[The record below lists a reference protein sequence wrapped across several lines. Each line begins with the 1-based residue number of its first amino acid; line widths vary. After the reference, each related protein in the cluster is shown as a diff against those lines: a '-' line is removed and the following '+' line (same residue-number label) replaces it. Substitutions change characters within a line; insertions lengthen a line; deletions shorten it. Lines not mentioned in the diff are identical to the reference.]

1 MGEDF
6 CTIMRM
12 VPYTTIKIFTSKIS
26 VNIQGVSQNAGSKRM
41 DDIFKTKIKLV
52 KFSSKTEK
60 LTSYFLKEFIL
71 SSVS

>member
-1 MGEDF
+1 
-6 CTIMRM
+6 MRM
-12 VPYTTIKIFTSKIS
+12 VPYTTIKIFTLKKS
-26 VNIQGVSQNAGSKRM
+26 VNIQGVSQNADSKRM

>member
-1 MGEDF
+1 
-6 CTIMRM
+6 MRM
-12 VPYTTIKIFTSKIS
+12 VPYTTIKIFTSKKS
-26 VNIQGVSQNAGSKRM
+26 VNIQGVSQNTDSKRM

>member
-1 MGEDF
+1 
-6 CTIMRM
+6 MRM
-12 VPYTTIKIFTSKIS
+12 VPYTTIKIFTSKKS